1 MAQLLV
7 RNLDEQVVDK
17 LKARARENRRSLQA
31 EVKLV
36 LEQATRFDR
45 ATALK
50 RIEEVRK
57 MLAGR
62 PMSDSAELIR
72 ELRDR

>member
-7 RNLDEQVVDK
+7 RDVSDEVVEK

-36 LEQATRFDR
+36 LEEATRFDR

-62 PMSDSAELIR
+62 PMSDSTELIR

>member
-7 RNLDEQVVDK
+7 RDLDDELVET

-36 LEQATRFDR
+36 LEESARFDR
-45 ATALK
+45 AAARR
-50 RIEEVRK
+50 RIEEVRR

>member
-7 RNLDEQVVDK
+7 RDLSDEVVEK

>member
-1 MAQLLV
+1 MAQILV
-7 RNLDEQVVDK
+7 RDLDDEVVAT
-17 LKARARENRRSLQA
+17 LKERARQHRRSLQA

-36 LEQATRFDR
+36 LEEATRFDR
-45 ATALK
+45 AAARK
-50 RIEEVRK
+50 RIEEVRR

>member
-7 RNLDEQVVDK
+7 RGLDDEVVEA
-17 LKARARENRRSLQA
+17 LKARAREHRRSLQA

-36 LEQATRFDR
+36 LEEAAWVDR
-45 ATALK
+45 ATSLRRVEALRAK
-50 RIEEVRK
+50 
-57 MLAGR
+57 LAGR
-62 PMSDSAELIR
+62 ATSDSTELVR

>member
-7 RNLDEQVVDK
+7 RDVSDEVVEK

-36 LEQATRFDR
+36 LEEATRFDR

>member
-7 RNLDEQVVDK
+7 RDLDEHVVET

-36 LEQATRFDR
+36 LEESARFDR
-45 ATALK
+45 AAART
-50 RIEEVRK
+50 RIEEVRRK
-57 MLAGR
+57 LADLR
-62 PMSDSAELIR
+62 TTDSTELVR
-72 ELRDR
+72 EIRDR

>member
-7 RNLDEQVVDK
+7 RDLSDEVVEK

-36 LEQATRFDR
+36 LEEATRFDR

-50 RIEEVRK
+50 RIEEVRRK
-57 MLAGR
+57 LAHLR
-62 PMSDSAELIR
+62 TTDSTELVR
-72 ELRDR
+72 EIRDR

>member
-1 MAQLLV
+1 MV
-7 RNLDEQVVDK
+7 EK

-62 PMSDSAELIR
+62 PMSDSTELIR